1 MGLFG
6 LRGRWMV
13 TVLLLM
19 TAACSDPF
27 QVIEEVVFDPS
38 LGIDLAA
45 MTLLPSGVYIEDMPV
60 GTGDMAVLGSTATVN
75 YTGWLV
81 DGSEFDSG
89 LSVAFT
95 LVSGA
100 LVDGFLD
107 GMLGM
112 QVGGTRRMIIPPEQG
127 YGEAGRG
134 SVPGGAIM
142 VFEVELLEVS

>member
-13 TVLLLM
+13 LVLLLM

-38 LGIDLAA
+38 LGIDLAT
-45 MTLLPSGVYIEDMPV
+45 MTRLPSGVYIEDLVV
-60 GTGDMAVLGSTATVN
+60 GTGAELVPMATATVN

-81 DGSEFDSG
+81 DGTVFDSG
-89 LSVAFT
+89 PLSYPAVANA
-95 LVSGA
+95 V
-100 LVDGFLD
+100 VDGFLE
-107 GMLGM
+107 GTLGM
-112 QVGGTRRMIIPPEQG
+112 MVGGTRRMIIPPELG

-142 VFEVELLEVS
+142 IFEVELLEVS